1 VLARVGLITPS
12 HSVPRAPRP
21 GALTP
26 WLPKATTQPVS
37 QHAFCDSRSA
47 PEEAMPKARSA
58 NQRMKLSGWGGR
70 RL

>member
-1 VLARVGLITPS
+1 MSSLP
-12 HSVPRAPRP
+12 HAPRP

-37 QHAFCDSRSA
+37 RHALCASRSA
-47 PEEAMPKARSA
+47 SEEAVPKARSS
-58 NQRMKLSGWGGR
+58 NRRMKLSGWGGR